1 MVCSRYRIYYGTAA
15 RSCTREAR
23 RKKTRGFV
31 SNMEIELRKRQGID
45 IMQIILEL
53 GKRIKV
59 INFNNCTI
67 TYNKNNDKTN
77 LKALN

>member
-1 MVCSRYRIYYGTAA
+1 
-15 RSCTREAR
+15 
-23 RKKTRGFV
+23 
-31 SNMEIELRKRQGID
+31 MEIELRKRQGID